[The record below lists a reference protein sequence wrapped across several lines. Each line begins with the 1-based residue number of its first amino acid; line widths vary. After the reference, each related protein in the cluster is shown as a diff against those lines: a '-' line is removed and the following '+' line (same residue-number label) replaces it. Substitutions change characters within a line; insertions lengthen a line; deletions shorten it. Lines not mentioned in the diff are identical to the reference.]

1 MSIVNTRQIAKSNN
15 KTKLIE
21 FNDMM
26 QYNDFSEVAGIKR
39 STVHNKFSRI
49 RVTIVDWTNG
59 KGENA
64 VVVNHN
70 LTPIN
75 IKTIAEL
82 VLSGNTKIFEQIDKY
97 SKKTGYYEQKIDHRT
112 VDDKGLSPVSRFNI
126 RYQANMASP
135 WTITIENGKGIA
147 VENEIGG
154 ISIKAGSYQEL
165 RSATVY
171 LSKAEMIA
179 RMIEVRDYILAFEQ
193 SNIQEMLMH
202 RTGFE
207 KKLAEQYKDKL
218 KRGTN

>member
-1 MSIVNTRQIAKSNN
+1 MSVLNTRQITKSNN
-15 KTKLIE
+15 KSKLIE
-21 FNDMM
+21 FNDML
-26 QYNDFSEVAGIKR
+26 QRNDFSEISGVKKSSIH
-39 STVHNKFSRI
+39 SKFSRI

-70 LTPIN
+70 VTPITM
-75 IKTIAEL
+75 KTIAEL
-82 VLSGNTKIFEQIDKY
+82 VLSGNTEMFEQTDKY
-97 SKKTGYYEQKIDHRT
+97 SKKTGFFEQKIDHRNK
-112 VDDKGLSPVSRFNI
+112 DNEGYSPVSRLNI
-126 RYQANMASP
+126 RYQPNMASP

-202 RTGFE
+202 RTEFE
-207 KKLAEQYKDKL
+207 KKLAEQYKGK
-218 KRGTN
+218 

>member
-39 STVHNKFSRI
+39 STVHSKFSRI

-82 VLSGNTKIFEQIDKY
+82 VLSGNTEIFEQIDKY

-202 RTGFE
+202 RTEFE
-207 KKLAEQYKDKL
+207 KKLAEQYKDK
-218 KRGTN
+218 